1 MQRQPTVM
9 TPHLAVNCRVVPPR
23 QSANYKKFTIRNE
36 FKYDLF
42 RSDLPEI
49 LRLIGREHDEIE
61 RPAPTTLTL
70 FFYSSQLGAPEVET
84 RLRLRAYGHVDDPTA
99 VTLDELKTMS
109 WRIEKKHGNIKEC
122 LGIITKLPK
131 SVAAD
136 HEAWDIAGTILRPN
150 LLKVT
155 QRRHFAL
162 TPNHDESQRLT
173 VDLSRNVFKFS
184 GQLQHLGDMGPRVE
198 VKLPANKQED
208 LVPLTSRLRSVGHWT
223 PFAGL
228 ASYFQFLL
236 RHQIPAETHLSL
248 PEIEAKHVISSGSAL
263 EVFDRLYGWLHTK
276 RDQWRLLLPYPHT
289 ITRVRRYHV
298 CESTFPGSSATVVET
313 AAGRCSL
320 KVKGHARQHGSLLL
334 RETSA
339 SHETDLNGAVTLADA
354 FIRANG
360 LTKLNEFTKV
370 QRKIPFALANGHSF
384 QFSLDQC
391 IDPSGR
397 NLEQIEVEYIGSTDG
412 HVPSTGQVLKE
423 MDDIAGE
430 LRSSPLGPSLE
441 RTHLAKHAFF
451 STSVAV

>member
-1 MQRQPTVM
+1 MQGQPTVT
-9 TPHLAVNCRVVPPR
+9 TPHPALNCRVVPPR
-23 QSANYKKFTIRNE
+23 QPENFETSTIRNE

-49 LRLIGREHDEIE
+49 MRSIEREHDEIE

-70 FFYSSQLGAPEVET
+70 FFYSSRVGAPEVET
-84 RLRLRAYGHVDDPTA
+84 RLRLRAYGHVDNPTA

-109 WRIEKKHGNIKEC
+109 WRIEKKHGHIKEC
-122 LGIITKLPK
+122 LGTITKLPK

-155 QRRHFAL
+155 QQRHFAL
-162 TPNHDESQRLT
+162 TPDHDESHRLT

-198 VKLPANKQED
+198 VKLPANKNED
-208 LVPLTSRLRSVGHWT
+208 LVPLTRRLRIIGHWT

-228 ASYFQFLL
+228 AGYFQFLL
-236 RHQIPAETHLSL
+236 RDQIPAETHLLL
-248 PEIEAKHVISSGSAL
+248 PEIEAKHVISSGSPL

-298 CESTFPGSSATVVET
+298 CKSTFPDSSATVVET

-320 KVKGHARQHGSLLL
+320 KVKDTARQHGSLLL

-339 SHETDLNGAVTLADA
+339 SHETDRNGAVMPADD
-354 FIRANG
+354 FIRAHG
-360 LTKLNEFTKV
+360 LAKLNAFTKV
-370 QRKIPFALANGHSF
+370 QRKIPIALANGHGF

-391 IDPSGR
+391 TDHSGR
-397 NLEQIEVEYIGSTDG
+397 HLAQIEIEYIGSTDG
-412 HVPSTGQVLKE
+412 RVPSAGQVLNE

-451 STSVAV
+451 SQRVAV

>member
-1 MQRQPTVM
+1 MQGQPTVT
-9 TPHLAVNCRVVPPR
+9 TPHPALNCRVVPPP
-23 QSANYKKFTIRNE
+23 QSGKFETSTIRNE

-49 LRLIGREHDEIE
+49 MRSIEREHDEIE

-70 FFYSSQLGAPEVET
+70 FFYSSRLGAPEVET

-99 VTLDELKTMS
+99 VTLDELATMS
-109 WRIEKKHGNIKEC
+109 WRIEKKHGQIKEH
-122 LGIITKLPK
+122 LGTITKLPK

-136 HEAWDIAGTILRPN
+136 DEAWDIAGMILRPN

-162 TPNHDESQRLT
+162 TPNHDESHRLT

-184 GQLQHLGDMGPRVE
+184 GPLQHLGDMGPRVE

-208 LVPLTSRLRSVGHWT
+208 LVPLTSQLRNIGHWT
-223 PFAGL
+223 PYAGL
-228 ASYFQFLL
+228 ASYFHFLL

-248 PEIEAKHVISSGSAL
+248 PEIEAKHAISSVIPV
-263 EVFDRLYGWLHTK
+263 EVFDRLNGWLHTK

-298 CESTFPGSSATVVET
+298 CKSILPDSSATVVET

-320 KVKGHARQHGSLLL
+320 KVKDNAQQHGSLLL
-334 RETSA
+334 RDTSA
-339 SHETDLNGAVTLADA
+339 SHETDLTGAVMFADA
-354 FIRANG
+354 FIRAHG
-360 LTKLNEFTKV
+360 LAKLNEFTKI
-370 QRKIPFALANGHSF
+370 QRKIPIALANGHSF

-391 IDPSGR
+391 TDPAGR
-397 NLEQIEVEYIGSTDG
+397 QLAQIEIEYIGSTDG
-412 HVPSTGQVLKE
+412 RVPSTGQVLNE
-423 MDDIAGE
+423 MDDIATE

-451 STSVAV
+451 STRVAP

>member
-1 MQRQPTVM
+1 MQGQPTV
-9 TPHLAVNCRVVPPR
+9 TNPHLALNCRVVPPH
-23 QSANYKKFTIRNE
+23 QSESFGKSTIRNE

-49 LRLIGREHDEIE
+49 MRSIEREHDEIE

-70 FFYSSQLGAPEVET
+70 FFYSSRLGAPEVET

-99 VTLDELKTMS
+99 VTLDELKKMS
-109 WRIEKKHGNIKEC
+109 WRIEKKHGHVKER

-131 SVAAD
+131 SIAAD

-162 TPNHDESQRLT
+162 TPNHDESHRLT

-208 LVPLTSRLRSVGHWT
+208 WVPLTSRLRTVGHWT

-236 RHQIPAETHLSL
+236 RRQIPAETHMSL
-248 PEIEAKHVISSGSAL
+248 PEIEAKHVISSGSPL

-276 RDQWRLLLPYPHT
+276 RAQWRLLLPYPHT
-289 ITRVRRYHV
+289 ITRARRYHV
-298 CESTFPGSSATVVET
+298 CKSTFPDSSATVVET
-313 AAGRCSL
+313 TAGRCSL
-320 KVKGHARQHGSLLL
+320 KVKDNARQHGSLLL

-339 SHETDLNGAVTLADA
+339 SHETDLSGAVMLVDA
-354 FIRANG
+354 FIRAHG
-360 LTKLNEFTKV
+360 LAKLNEFTKV
-370 QRKIPFALANGHSF
+370 QRKIPITLANGHGF

-391 IDPSGR
+391 TDPSGR
-397 NLEQIEVEYIGSTDG
+397 QLAQIEIEYIGSTDG
-412 HVPSTGQVLKE
+412 CAPSTGQVLNE
-423 MDDIAGE
+423 IDDIAGE

-451 STSVAV
+451 STRVAV